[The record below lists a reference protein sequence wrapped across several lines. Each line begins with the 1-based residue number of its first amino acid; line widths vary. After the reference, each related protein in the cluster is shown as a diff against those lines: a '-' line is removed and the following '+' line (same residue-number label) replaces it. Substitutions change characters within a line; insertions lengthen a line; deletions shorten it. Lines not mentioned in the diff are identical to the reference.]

1 MPTETRII
9 TFTNAE
15 IKEAIARYCVKTG
28 RIANQKSVE
37 KLSFSNDGELSA
49 SFQPMANSA
58 MVTFKENEIAAAVLL
73 HCKERGIPIAR
84 RSLKSLQVAK
94 DTVSLTLTMP
104 S

>member
-15 IKEAIARYCVKTG
+15 ITDAIVRYCVKTG
-28 RIANQKSVE
+28 RLAAKAGITAPV
-37 KLSFSNDGELSA
+37 FSNQGGLSV
-49 SFQPMANSA
+49 SFEPVPAGPRL
-58 MVTFKENEIAAAVLL
+58 TFQENEIAAAVLL

-84 RSLKSLQVAK
+84 RSIKSLQLAK
-94 DTVSLTLTMP
+94 DAVMLTLTMP